1 MRESQP
7 RVHRRAHK
15 KCRSM
20 SISFFGK
27 ACGHNNNT
35 SCVKFELDFT
45 TISSLI
51 VPFVYVSFFLFMVG
65 VLFALIFSLSLCA
78 FFSIEQ
84 HHVFVGVVV
93 CAKIIP
99 LIRTR

>member
-1 MRESQP
+1 MQKYDEYILFWEGVWP
-7 RVHRRAHK
+7 
-15 KCRSM
+15 
-20 SISFFGK
+20 
-27 ACGHNNNT
+27 HNNNT

-84 HHVFVGVVV
+84 HHIFVGVV
-93 CAKIIP
+93 CAIIIP